1 MTASEIIIKIATVA
15 VVLMIIACIVLLV
28 FVLVNRDDFS
38 QSKDNVIGLKND
50 AIEIESPED
59 IETLSFN
66 VSNMFPGDSHTKS
79 YTVKVLDA
87 EVEYISFLTE
97 VVSDNASISDKLI
110 VTLTVGDSANPYFR
124 STAKDMPDEG
134 VVIPIDGESMT
145 CHVTV
150 TLDTSAGNECQN
162 GEIKLN
168 VLFGGSGVDYTD
180 GRVEE

>member
-38 QSKDNVIGLKND
+38 QSKDNVIGIKND

-110 VTLTVGDSANPYFR
+110 VTLTVGDAVNPYFR
-124 STAKDMPDEG
+124 CTAKDMPDEG
-134 VVIPIDGESMT
+134 VAIPVDGESMT
-145 CHVTV
+145 FHVTI

-162 GEIKLN
+162 GEIALN